1 MIYRQRRDDWT
12 TYDSAETA
20 EPQIIAWMNN
30 DYVFLVTWDS
40 ASTELVVSDSI
51 AMPCN
56 TDQLGAGCTDRAFIT
71 LAPEWIDIGYNYLAV
86 LSPIDCAA
94 VYESTTITNASVRYY
109 RLDTVWDVD
118 SDFNGWVDS
127 SEGADNNADGVIDD
141 LDYTAVDYTL
151 GWTCNDLPTS
161 LNWQQETTVYWEGK
175 W

>member
-12 TYDSAETA
+12 TYDLAETV
-20 EPQIIAWMNN
+20 EPQIIGWMNN
-30 DYVFLVTWDS
+30 DYVFLVSYDS
-40 ASTELVVSDSI
+40 SVPELVITNSI

-56 TDQLGAGCTDRAFIT
+56 TNQLTAGCEDRAFIT
-71 LAPEWIDIGYNYLAV
+71 LEPEWIDIGYNYLAV

-94 VYESTTITNASVRYY
+94 TYETSTITNASVRYY

-118 SDFNGWVDS
+118 LDLNGWVDS
-127 SEGADNNADGVIDD
+127 SEGADNNNDLVIDD

-151 GWTCNDLPTS
+151 GWTCNDLPTT
-161 LNWQQETTVYWEGK
+161 LNWQQETTVYWEGT